1 MLASIKIQKIGI
13 CTILILTT
21 SLTRTGCNK
30 KTDTP
35 TPPVTQTP
43 APPAPSTQPTE
54 TPDQPTLPHPRSDQ
68 RLTERQQ
75 MVTTIRDLY
84 GLTDQ
89 KVLEVMELVPR
100 HWFVPT
106 QQQPW
111 AYDDSPLLIEE
122 DQTISQPFIVAY
134 MTSILD
140 INPDKKVLEIGTGSG
155 YQAAVLSEL
164 TPHVYSIE
172 INQTLGTIAAERFQ
186 KYGYHSI
193 KTKIGDGYLGWPE
206 HAPFDAI
213 IVTCAP
219 ENIPQPLIEQL
230 KPSGKMCIPVG
241 PALSI
246 QNLILVQ
253 KDPDGHLTQKPLMDV
268 RFVPLTRIK
277 K

>member
-1 MLASIKIQKIGI
+1 MFITKTIQKLGI
-13 CTILILTT
+13 CIIILTISFT
-21 SLTRTGCNK
+21 QFGCNN
-30 KTDTP
+30 KTDTSA
-35 TPPVTQTP
+35 PPPIP
-43 APPAPSTQPTE
+43 APPSPTPSTQPTE
-54 TPDQPTLPHPRSDQ
+54 TPAEPTPSHPRSDQ
-68 RLTERQQ
+68 RLAERRQ
-75 MVTTIRDLY
+75 MVATICDLY
-84 GLTDQ
+84 GLTD
-89 KVLEVMELVPR
+89 KKILEVMELVPR

-111 AYDDSPLLIEE
+111 AYDDNPLLIEE

-134 MTSILD
+134 MTGILE
-140 INPDKKVLEIGTGSG
+140 ITPDKKVLEVGTGSG

-172 INQTLGTIAAERFQ
+172 INQPLGKIAADRFQ
-186 KYGYHSI
+186 KYGYQSI

-213 IVTCAP
+213 IVPCAA
-219 ENIPQPLIEQL
+219 EHIPQPLIDQL

-241 PALSI
+241 NALSI
-246 QNLILVQ
+246 QSLMLIE
-253 KDPDGHLTQKPLMDV
+253 KDQNQNITQTPLMDV